1 MSEQVKVFK
10 NVVSQNLTY
19 GSAFDVVLASTSST
33 ERAVIKSV
41 DCKRVGAATLDLDG
55 QTLATSTAEAVDM
68 VASGSLIMDVS
79 SVLKLKF
86 AALPALLTADFKAV
100 VFSNGSDS
108 FNFLQ
113 GTGVQDSTGTS
124 TQATSCTNRSTS
136 TNYATTSAFAAIK
149 PGDTAITFYR
159 YESGTMYEYAGS
171 SASQLTSYNFGSGY
185 GACTD
190 GTYMYN
196 IPANGT
202 TQVYRRHL
210 KTSVDTNFTTASTVY
225 GQVHNQGSFLLHHN
239 GYLYTKQEAGS
250 ATMYIVKIA
259 DGSVVEITNGSA
271 GSYSDGACIVTTL
284 AGKSYVVEQ
293 GEGRWQWYEIGGS
306 LTQFT
311 NETGSSGASTEY
323 GNGGFEIAPGIA
335 MMLCEQSDDLSII
348 DMNTSPPSWSHIASP
363 STRNILTHNSLG
375 NNFAV
380 AGYLQRDES
389 ATTYDAYTSGILIS
403 EDS

>member
-10 NVVSQNLTY
+10 NVNSQTLTY

-55 QTLATSTAEAVDM
+55 RTVATSTAEAVDM

-86 AALPALLTADFKAV
+86 AALPALLTASFKGV

-108 FNFLQ
+108 FNFIQ
-113 GTGVQDSTGTS
+113 GTGVQASTGTS
-124 TQATSCTNRSTS
+124 TALTSSTNRT
-136 TNYATTSAFAAIK
+136 TNSSYPATSAFATIK
-149 PGDTAITFYR
+149 PGDTEITYYR
-159 YESGTMYEYAGS
+159 YEQGSMYEYAGS
-171 SASQLTSYNFGSGY
+171 SHSHTASYSFGSGN

-196 IPANGT
+196 IPNGST
-202 TQVYRRHL
+202 TQVYRRNL
-210 KTSVDTNFTTASTVY
+210 TTLADTNFTTASTVY
-225 GQVHNQGSFLLHHN
+225 GQSHNQGAFLLHHN
-239 GYLYTKQEAGS
+239 GYLYTKQEGGS
-250 ATMYIVKIA
+250 STMYIVKIA
-259 DGSVVEITNGSA
+259 DGSVTEITNASC
-271 GSYSDGACIVTTL
+271 GSYGDGACIVTTL

-293 GEGRWQWYEIGGS
+293 GESKWQWYEIGGS
-306 LTQFT
+306 PTSFT
-311 NETGSSGASTEY
+311 DETGASNASTEY
-323 GNGGFEIAPGIA
+323 GNGGFEVAPGIA
-335 MMLCEQSDDLSII
+335 MILCEQSDDMSII
-348 DMNTSPPSWSHIASP
+348 DMNESPPEWTHISSP
-363 STRNILTHNSLG
+363 STRNVLTHNSLG

-380 AGYLQRDES
+380 AGYLQRNET

>member
-10 NVVSQNLTY
+10 NVVTQTPTY

-41 DCKRVGAATLDLDG
+41 DCKGVGPATLDLDG
-55 QTLATSTAEAVDM
+55 RTLATSTAEARDM

-86 AALPALLTADFKAV
+86 ASIPALLTANFKGI

-108 FNFLQ
+108 FNFIQ

-124 TQATSCTNRSTS
+124 TTATSCTNLT
-136 TNYATTSAFAAIK
+136 TNSNYPSTSAFAVIK
-149 PGDTAITFYR
+149 PGDTEITYYR
-159 YESGTMYEYAGS
+159 YDQGTMYEYV
-171 SASQLTSYNFGSGY
+171 YNSITATTNYSFGSGN
-185 GACTD
+185 GACSD
-190 GTYMYN
+190 GTFMYN
-196 IPANGT
+196 IPNGST

-210 KTSVDTNFTTASTVY
+210 TTNASSNFTTAATVY
-225 GQVHNQGSFLLHHN
+225 GQSHNQGAFLLHHN
-239 GYLYTKQEAGS
+239 GYLYTKQESGS
-250 ATMYIVKIA
+250 SIMYIVKIA

-271 GSYSDGACIVTTL
+271 GSYGDGACIVTTL

-293 GEGRWQWYEIGGS
+293 GESKWQWYEIGGS
-306 LTQFT
+306 PTSFT
-311 NETGSSGASTEY
+311 DETGSSNASTEY

-335 MMLCEQSDDLSII
+335 MILCEQSDDLSII
-348 DMNTSPPSWSHIASP
+348 DMNTSPPQWAHISSP

-375 NNFAV
+375 NQFAV

-389 ATTYDAYTSGILIS
+389 AITYDAYTSGILIS
-403 EDS
+403 EDA